1 MQATRLARKT
11 QVAPRGFTLIELM
24 IVLAIV
30 GVLAMVAI
38 PQYRDYLIR
47 ARVAEGL
54 NLAMPAK
61 MAVSDTIAAKGGTAF
76 NQAATGYAFTPS
88 TELKTVQNI
97 TIADTGGV
105 ITILFGDIGGDG
117 NGTILKLVPSATNPS
132 VITWLCQ
139 AAPAAATTTPPATG
153 TPAAG
158 VIPATLPSKYA
169 PENCRS

>member
-47 ARVAEGL
+47 AKVAEGL

-61 MAVSDTIAAKGGTAF
+61 MAVSETIAAKGGTAF
-76 NQAATGYAFTPS
+76 NQTATGYAFKPS
-88 TELKTVQNI
+88 DEIKTVKDIAIADGGAI
-97 TIADTGGV
+97 TIT
-105 ITILFGDIGGDG
+105 FGDIGGDG
-117 NGTILKLVPSATNPS
+117 NGTTLKLVPSATNPS
-132 VITWLCQ
+132 AITWLCQ
-139 AAPAAATTTPPATG
+139 AAPATAAAVTSPTTG
-153 TPAAG
+153 TPAVVVA
-158 VIPATLPSKYA
+158 PATLPSKYA